1 MKIEMYL
8 GKMLDVTES
17 VVVKN
22 NKSIKRIEIISANEN
37 GIVSVR
43 INKNIGYKTEDMI
56 EEISSVFSDRGFKN
70 ISIDKKTD
78 LSVWISVNV
87 S

>member
-8 GKMLDVTES
+8 EKMLDVTES